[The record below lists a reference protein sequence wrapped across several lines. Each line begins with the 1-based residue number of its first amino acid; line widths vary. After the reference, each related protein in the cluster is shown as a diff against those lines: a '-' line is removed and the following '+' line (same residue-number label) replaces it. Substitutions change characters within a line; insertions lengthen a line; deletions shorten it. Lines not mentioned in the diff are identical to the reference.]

1 MRPQEER
8 GALLERIATLESDA
22 EDNADELCQSRKQYD
37 AMRAEASAASEEL
50 KRSRAELD
58 EARAAVEDTAATTT
72 ELQIAAGTLAEQ
84 VLDLTKQQIQA
95 DVAMKRAKAQLRRA
109 VDEVTELRV
118 RSSSDSAAAARAGEM
133 VAEEDRRIAALEEVL
148 AQRDSELA
156 TARQAVSL
164 AESRR
169 MAIVELEA
177 KLAAEARQAEA
188 IAEASLSR
196 TDGAVAFDSVIT
208 DSNAAALRVTTGN
221 GATGTA
227 KGPSG
232 NSRPKAH
239 GPSKNGK
246 VKLAAS
252 AGVSIDDQK

>member
-133 VAEEDRRIAALEEVL
+133 VAEKDRRIAALEEVL

-156 TARQAVSL
+156 TARQAVASPSHVNGD
-164 AESRR
+164 SRT
-169 MAIVELEA
+169 EA